1 MVCAKLVV
9 VGGDFDVA
17 EIKLSQLPATIG
29 RGREN
34 TISLP
39 HPLVSRVHCRIVE
52 HDKKLMVQDNE
63 SLNGTFIGNQRI
75 EEGVLHHEDLLT
87 IGSVTFRAVYLDSNG
102 SPTCE
107 TTRMHDVNETVR
119 IDRVAT
125 ECQAAAENAAKSVQ
139 SAEVSTN

>member
-9 VGGDFDVA
+9 VGGDFDVP
-17 EIKLSQLPATIG
+17 EIELSELPATIG

-34 TISLP
+34 TISLA

-52 HDKKLMVQDNE
+52 HDQKLIVQDND

-75 EEGVLHHEDLLT
+75 EEGVLRHEDLLT
-87 IGSVTFRAVYLDSNG
+87 IGSVTFRAVYLDSNS
-102 SPTCE
+102 SPSSE

-119 IDRVAT
+119 IDRLAK
-125 ECQAAAENAAKSVQ
+125 ECQTVDGIAAKSAQ
-139 SAEVSTN
+139 SAEAATN